1 MSSAFS
7 CMVDLAGRGAD
18 INAMWHG
25 WIELSEKKGY
35 LRNEEGWRRYLFR
48 VSEAETFPKLKK
60 QIGKNFSPMPQPPP
74 EFVTWWQRHPESEG
88 GPNARIAYNSATY
101 HNQWK
106 DAHNPPV
113 CAA

>member
-18 INAMWHG
+18 LNAMWHG

-48 VSEAETFPKLKK
+48 WRL
-60 QIGKNFSPMPQPPP
+60 
-74 EFVTWWQRHPESEG
+74 
-88 GPNARIAYNSATY
+88 Y
-101 HNQWK
+101 
-106 DAHNPPV
+106 
-113 CAA
+113 